1 VITRFDHAV
10 IAVADLHRAIEA
22 YRALG
27 FDVFPGGRHEH
38 RGTHNAL
45 IRFGGADYV
54 ELLGVYDSERAIES
68 GLNGRTLAEF
78 LRHREGGLV
87 GHCYATDDI
96 EAEADR
102 TREAGLEMVGPFE
115 MKRERPDGRALTWR
129 LLVPVD
135 IPWRRRWPFFIGWD
149 DPDEVRLA
157 VEGVGDHP
165 NGARSVSGVAVAV
178 KDLEEAVRLYSI
190 LFGLEPSR
198 RDEITDLAA
207 RRASFD
213 VRGFAIDLL
222 SPAGNGPVHEMLE
235 RDSEGPFEVQIEV
248 EDLMRARLAL
258 SGFEFLENAADG
270 ELRPP
275 PDASLGVRLVFTE
288 QAEPVD
294 PLGRLR

>member
-1 VITRFDHAV
+1 MITRFDHAV
-10 IAVADLHRAIEA
+10 IAVADLERAIEA
-22 YRALG
+22 YSALG
-27 FDVFPGGRHEH
+27 FDVSPGGRHEH

-54 ELLGVYDSERAIES
+54 ELLGVYDPETALQS

-78 LRHREGGLV
+78 VGERQGGLV

-102 TREAGLEMVGPFE
+102 MREAGLEMVGPFE
-115 MKRERPDGRALTWR
+115 MRRERPDGLALTWR
-129 LLVPVD
+129 LLVPEG
-135 IPWRRRWPFFIGWD
+135 IPWRRRWPFFIEWD
-149 DPDEVRLA
+149 APDEERLA

-190 LFGLEPSR
+190 LFDLEPFR
-198 RDEITDLAA
+198 EDEVTDLAA

-213 VRGFAIDLL
+213 VRGVTIDLL
-222 SPAGNGPVHEMLE
+222 SPFGNGPVQGMLE
-235 RDSEGPFEVQIEV
+235 RDGEGPFEVKLAV
-248 EDLMRARLAL
+248 EDFARSRLAL
-258 SGFEFLENAADG
+258 SEVEFTENAAQG

-275 PDASLGVRLVFTE
+275 TEASLGARLLFTE
-288 QAEPVD
+288 QA
-294 PLGRLR
+294 